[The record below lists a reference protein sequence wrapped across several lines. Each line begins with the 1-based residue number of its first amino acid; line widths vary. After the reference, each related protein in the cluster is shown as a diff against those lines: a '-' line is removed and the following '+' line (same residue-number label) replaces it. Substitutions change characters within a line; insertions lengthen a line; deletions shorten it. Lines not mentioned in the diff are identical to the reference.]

1 VARLADLVTSSVSG
15 LLRNSA
21 HVRKARSQCLQ
32 CCPGVAVIVRSRP
45 PNHTRTLA
53 ARRSDRLLIEVY
65 HFRMVDARYRKPE
78 ARVHR
83 GFFYLNDETVINS
96 LSAVEAGKVDEV
108 LARVNTAREGGVGG
122 GIGIHGAKVEGAKKS
137 SSEFEEE
144 MVRTRTRFSVFEIW
158 RENLV
163 SKKALG
169 FFEGWSPEI
178 LTDVQPGETIEFK
191 AKLELAPLQTIFR
204 MFNWFAK
211 QAHTQG
217 SIFAQKGEELK
228 TTKEAERVFRAL
240 AGEDENLESVVLA
253 KPSGGEG
260 PPAAM
265 QLADRWMIGELGHM
279 SGEYTVVGQVDQ
291 ILKEGE
297 QYPTLRIMHAA
308 PVTILEL
315 AVLREIVGNFTE
327 SAKTFGLSITPE
339 DATVTGPAV
348 WLTPI
353 AIYRL
358 ASMNT
363 WWVGLFVPN

>member
-1 VARLADLVTSSVSG
+1 
-15 LLRNSA
+15 
-21 HVRKARSQCLQ
+21 
-32 CCPGVAVIVRSRP
+32 
-45 PNHTRTLA
+45 
-53 ARRSDRLLIEVY
+53 
-65 HFRMVDARYRKPE
+65 MVDARYRKPD

-122 GIGIHGAKVEGAKKS
+122 GIGISAAKVEGTKKS
-137 SSEFEEE
+137 TSEFEEE

-169 FFEGWSPEI
+169 FFDGWSPEI
-178 LTDVQPGETIEFK
+178 LKDVEPGETVEFK
-191 AKLELAPLQTIFR
+191 AKLELVALQTIFR

-217 SIFAQKGEELK
+217 SVFAQKGEELK
-228 TTKEAERVFRAL
+228 STKEAERVFRAL
-240 AGEDENLESVVLA
+240 VGEDENLESVVLA

-260 PPAAM
+260 PPVAM
-265 QLADRWMIGELGHM
+265 QLADRWMIGELGHL

-291 ILKEGE
+291 ILKDGE
-297 QYPTLRIMHAA
+297 QYPTLRLMHAA
-308 PVTILEL
+308 PVTIVELET
-315 AVLREIVGNFTE
+315 LRAIVGNFTE
-327 SAKTFGLSITPE
+327 PAKVFGLNITPE
-339 DATVTGPAV
+339 DATITGPAI

-353 AIYRL
+353 AIYR
-358 ASMNT
+358 
-363 WWVGLFVPN
+363 

>member
-1 VARLADLVTSSVSG
+1 
-15 LLRNSA
+15 
-21 HVRKARSQCLQ
+21 
-32 CCPGVAVIVRSRP
+32 
-45 PNHTRTLA
+45 
-53 ARRSDRLLIEVY
+53 
-65 HFRMVDARYRKPE
+65 MVNVRYRKPE

-122 GIGIHGAKVEGAKKS
+122 GIGIHGAKVEGSKKS
-137 SSEFEEE
+137 TSEFEEE

-169 FFEGWSPEI
+169 FFEGWSLEV
-178 LTDVQPGETIEFK
+178 LADVQPGETVEFK
-191 AKLELAPLQTIFR
+191 ARLDLAPIQTIFR
-204 MFNWFAK
+204 MYNWFAK
-211 QAHTQG
+211 QARTQG

-228 TTKEAERVFRAL
+228 NTKEAERVFRAL

-260 PPAAM
+260 PPVAM
-265 QLADRWMIGELGHM
+265 QLADRWMIGELGHL

-291 ILKEGE
+291 ILKDGE
-297 QYPTLRIMHAA
+297 QYPTLRLMHAA
-308 PVTILEL
+308 PVTITEL
-315 AVLREIVGNFTE
+315 KILREIVGNFTE
-327 SAKTFGLSITPE
+327 PAKEFGLSIAPE
-339 DATVTGPAV
+339 DATITGPAI

-353 AIYRL
+353 AIYR
-358 ASMNT
+358 
-363 WWVGLFVPN
+363 